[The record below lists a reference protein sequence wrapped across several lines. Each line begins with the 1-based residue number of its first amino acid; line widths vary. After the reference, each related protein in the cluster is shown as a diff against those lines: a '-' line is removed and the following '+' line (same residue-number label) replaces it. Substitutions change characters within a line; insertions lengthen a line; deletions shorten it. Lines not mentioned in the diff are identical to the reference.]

1 MRDSLKRLFAHWKMF
16 GDGKEYMKS
25 CHEGEWQEA
34 KHGGD
39 DEDMAHAENGKDS
52 DPPGLGAGDKV
63 RLVG

>member
-1 MRDSLKRLFAHWKMF
+1 MF